1 MPLYITEIILHG
13 TWFYIF
19 FIRRCKNIPLTGYSG
34 SDPMRD
40 MKKTIGKSEKIY
52 LFLWVVF
59 LLVLLVIVEYIS
71 EAPVVIPFLKKIAG
85 RFCK

>member
-1 MPLYITEIILHG
+1 
-13 TWFYIF
+13 
-19 FIRRCKNIPLTGYSG
+19 
-34 SDPMRD
+34 

-71 EAPVVIPFLKKIAG
+71 EAPVVVPFLKKIVG
-85 RFCK
+85 LFYN